1 MIWYKNKDDSDIIV
15 STRIRLARNLNGFPF
30 PGVIGE
36 KDAEKVVENVVL
48 AVKDS
53 KDQIGEFNV
62 IKMADTDMVDRQV
75 MMEKHLISSDI
86 LGKQH
91 SSCLVSPDEEASIMV
106 LEEDHIRIQVIMG
119 GFCLDSAYKRAD
131 LIDDAISQKTEIAFS
146 EKYGFLTSCP
156 TNTGTGLRASVM
168 MHLPALTMT
177 GNIDRI
183 IRSAAS
189 LGLEIRGLYGE
200 GSKAVGC
207 LYQLSNRVTLGVSET
222 ETIEKIKRITEQI
235 KKNEEEAREKIKNHP
250 DLLDRVWRSLGILK
264 YARKISGVEAKG
276 LISDYILGKNMGII
290 DEEIKINPIELMVLT
305 EKANILK
312 ISGRDDLTPEER
324 DLKRAEMIRS
334 SL

>member
-86 LGKQH
+86 LGKQY

-312 ISGRDDLTPEER
+312 ILGTDDLTPEER